1 MNSQQKTVNL
11 LSICRKAGKL
21 ILGFDAVKEAAM
33 EGDISCVIVTED
45 ISLKTLKE
53 VKFFCA
59 NTHTDI
65 VKVDMTKEE
74 MFDTVSK
81 EVAVVGV
88 ADKGF
93 AKKLA
98 ELGTPVRAT
107 IPRSAKQSMTGLNEN
122 AASGERVPKHD
133 EHDPS
138 KSAFLTAKIGKH
150 EDKDK

>member
-107 IPRSAKQSMTGLNEN
+107 IPRSAKQSME
-122 AASGERVPKHD
+122 AQSSAPKK
-133 EHDPS
+133 EGHDPS